1 MANQETRMTYSY
13 EDFSV
18 GDAVQLSAHTFSRE
32 EIVGFAG
39 RYDPQPFHLSEAAG
53 EASHFGGLVASGWN
67 TCSAMMGILVR
78 DMLADSTS
86 MGSPGL
92 DNIRWIKPVY
102 VGDSVRLTVRVLDKR
117 VSKSKP
123 DRGIVA
129 TRWEAHNQNGDLVLT
144 VDSSALFGLRNPGV

>member
-1 MANQETRMTYSY
+1 MTYSF
-13 EDFSV
+13 EDFEV
-18 GDAVQLSAHTFSRE
+18 GAAVTLSAHTFTRE
-32 EIVGFAG
+32 EIIDFAG
-39 RYDPQPFHLSEAAG
+39 RYDPQPFHLSDEAG
-53 EASHFGGLVASGWN
+53 RASHFGGLVASGWN

-92 DNIRWIKPVY
+92 DNIRWLKPVR

-123 DRGIVA
+123 DRGIVS
-129 TRWEAHNQNGDLVLT
+129 TRWEAHNQDGELVLT
-144 VDSSALFGLRNPGV
+144 VDSAALFGLREAPSRS

>member
-1 MANQETRMTYSY
+1 MTYSY
-13 EDFSV
+13 EDFNT
-18 GDAVQLSAHTFSRE
+18 GDAVTLSAHTFTRE
-32 EIVGFAG
+32 EIIEFAQK
-39 RYDPQPFHLSEAAG
+39 YDPQPFHLTEEAG
-53 EASHFGGLVASGWN
+53 KASHFGGLVASGWN

-92 DNIRWIKPVY
+92 DNIRWLKPVR
-102 VGDSVRLTVRVLDKR
+102 VGDTVRLTVRVLDKR

-129 TRWEAHNQNGDLVLT
+129 TRWEANNQDGELVLT
-144 VDSSALFGLRNPGV
+144 VDSNALFGLREPGAQA

>member
-1 MANQETRMTYSY
+1 MTYAF
-13 EDFSV
+13 EDFEIGS
-18 GDAVQLSAHTFSRE
+18 AVTLGAHTFTRE
-32 EIVGFAG
+32 EIVGFAE

-78 DMLADSTS
+78 DMLRGSTS

-92 DNIRWIKPVY
+92 DNIRWIKPVR

-123 DRGIVA
+123 DRGIVQ
-129 TRWEAHNQNGDLVLT
+129 TRWEAHNQNGELVLT
-144 VDSSALFGLRNPGV
+144 VDSAALFGLRNPVDSGASAA